1 MKGAPLNKA
10 QKLATKDENLSWEL
24 KVATEK
30 DVQPT
35 VEQLTDHM
43 NDEQRQ
49 TFRDKIHRYV
59 EKPDRDLILAVRGP
73 QVLGL
78 VCVIEQ
84 AELPPGL
91 SVETID
97 YLQNFAYGTQ
107 LLVHPSFRHR
117 GIGSSLHIEAEFWAR
132 RRGLAGYWHITHRMA
147 HWYEK
152 DFGYQQIARIEVK
165 GVEKIVMAKKF
176 A

>member
-1 MKGAPLNKA
+1 MKGAPRNKA
-10 QKLATKDENLSWEL
+10 QKLAAKDENLSWEL

-84 AELPPGL
+84 AELPRGL
-91 SVETID
+91 SAETID
-97 YLQNFAYGTQ
+97 YLKNFAYGTQ
-107 LLVHPSFRHR
+107 LL
-117 GIGSSLHIEAEFWAR
+117 GSR
-132 RRGLAGYWHITHRMA
+132 RRPTS
-147 HWYEK
+147 
-152 DFGYQQIARIEVK
+152 
-165 GVEKIVMAKKF
+165 
-176 A
+176 